1 MELRV
6 QKVQVWL
13 LWLIAVL
20 VTMIVP
26 VTVDIYP
33 DGAIETSRVLNAGTA
48 VVIADET
55 PRKLFPWLPNY
66 RWRKMALKAWRR
78 WARVYRRVKYRY
90 LVARSLAR
98 MAQAGVLTLAW
109 VMDRVTRRQM
119 RYYLGALPLLYT
131 IPDDLKVAEVV
142 NRYAPTRSDLSHGTV
157 VVVLVLNRLHAPRA
171 LHRVADWMGQ
181 TVLVRILGVESARFN
196 KDRLARTLSVLT
208 PHTQEIWQ
216 AVVSRAI
223 VRYNID
229 LSVIYYDLSAF
240 IMHGEYAGSGLVE
253 YGFAHNTPSN
263 KKKVKESLN
272 VAADGNIPLDYRILP
287 GSKADKATVEENMQ
301 RLAALLKKHGHP
313 LHEMLVVGDRAMLD
327 DRLALL
333 YEQKGM
339 RYLAGLEAR
348 KKIHRQLL
356 ELTPDSDL
364 HRRPLTHKRGRYG
377 YWYRPVA
384 IYFEHEGKEVF
395 HQGMVML
402 SGPMRFSLR
411 RTRAKEFRTLWQ
423 ALKGVQAKADEGK
436 SRYRS
441 PKQVQ
446 ARAETQL
453 RNSKA
458 GQFVTVKAELKSERI
473 VLSWQIDVPKLRLA
487 QEQDGRYLLVTNDP
501 RLSYQKMFELYRA
514 KDGVEKDFRISKSQ
528 LKISPIFLHRDDRIQ
543 TMLML
548 NMLALLAYTILERQ
562 VRQSDLSLTTRRII
576 ESLDSLTIIETQAV
590 DGSSFY
596 RLTPVSQEQTEL
608 IEALR
613 HIFPAEIAPRL
624 LSEGT
629 PTKPGEQRLPHREP
643 LLLKVGGWE

>member
-1 MELRV
+1 
-6 QKVQVWL
+6 
-13 LWLIAVL
+13 
-20 VTMIVP
+20 
-26 VTVDIYP
+26 
-33 DGAIETSRVLNAGTA
+33 
-48 VVIADET
+48 
-55 PRKLFPWLPNY
+55 
-66 RWRKMALKAWRR
+66 
-78 WARVYRRVKYRY
+78 
-90 LVARSLAR
+90 
-98 MAQAGVLTLAW
+98 
-109 VMDRVTRRQM
+109 
-119 RYYLGALPLLYT
+119 
-131 IPDDLKVAEVV
+131 
-142 NRYAPTRSDLSHGTV
+142 
-157 VVVLVLNRLHAPRA
+157 
-171 LHRVADWMGQ
+171 
-181 TVLVRILGVESARFN
+181 
-196 KDRLARTLSVLT
+196 
-208 PHTQEIWQ
+208 
-216 AVVSRAI
+216 
-223 VRYNID
+223 
-229 LSVIYYDLSAF
+229 
-240 IMHGEYAGSGLVE
+240 
-253 YGFAHNTPSN
+253 
-263 KKKVKESLN
+263 
-272 VAADGNIPLDYRILP
+272 
-287 GSKADKATVEENMQ
+287 
-301 RLAALLKKHGHP
+301 
-313 LHEMLVVGDRAMLD
+313 MLVVGDRAMLD

-364 HRRPLTHKRGRYG
+364 HRRPLTHKRGR
-377 YWYRPVA
+377 
-384 IYFEHEGKEVF
+384 
-395 HQGMVML
+395 
-402 SGPMRFSLR
+402 
-411 RTRAKEFRTLWQ
+411 
-423 ALKGVQAKADEGK
+423 KGVQAKADEGK

-643 LLLKVGGWE
+643 PPHQGKTQLLP

>member
-1 MELRV
+1 MKFRT
-6 QKVQVWL
+6 QKVQIWL
-13 LWLIAVL
+13 VWLIAVL
-20 VTMIVP
+20 VTTIAP
-26 VTVDIYP
+26 VMVNVCP
-33 DGAIETSRVLNAGTA
+33 DGATEVSRTLNAGTG
-48 VVIADET
+48 VVIAEES

-78 WARVYRRVKYRY
+78 WRRAYRQAKYRY
-90 LVARSLAR
+90 QVARGLAR

-109 VMDRVTRRQM
+109 VMDMLTRRQM
-119 RYYLGALPLLYT
+119 RHYLGALPLLYT
-131 IPDDLKVAEVV
+131 ILDQLKVSEVV

-181 TVLVRILGVESARFN
+181 TVLVKIMGVEAARFN
-196 KDRLARTLSVLT
+196 KDRLARTLSVLA

-216 AVVSRAI
+216 AVVSQAI
-223 VRYNID
+223 VQYNID
-229 LSVIYYDLSAF
+229 LSVIYYDLTAF
-240 IMHGEYAGSGLVE
+240 IMHGEYAGSDLVE
-253 YGFAHNTPSN
+253 FGFAHNTPLN
-263 KKKVKESLN
+263 KKKFKEALN
-272 VAADGNIPLDYRILP
+272 VTADGNIPLDYRALP
-287 GSKADKATVEENMQ
+287 GSKADKATVAENMQ

-313 LHEMLVVGDRAMLD
+313 LHEMLAVGDRAMLD
-327 DRLALL
+327 DKLALL
-333 YEQKGM
+333 YDQKGM

-356 ELTPDSDL
+356 QLTPDSDL
-364 HRRPLTHKRGRYG
+364 YRRPLTHKRGRYG

-384 IYFEHEGKEVF
+384 IYFEHEEQNAF

-402 SGPMRFSLR
+402 SGPMRFALR
-411 RTRAKEFRTLWQ
+411 RTRAKQFRALWQ
-423 ALKGVQAKADEGK
+423 ALKEVQAKADEGK

-453 RNSKA
+453 RNSRA
-458 GQFVTVKAELKSERI
+458 GQFVTVKAELEGEKI
-473 VLSWQIDVPKLRLA
+473 VLSWQVNVSKLRLA

-501 RLSYQKMFELYRA
+501 RLSHQKMFELYRA

-528 LKISPIFLHRDDRIQ
+528 LKISPVFLHRDDRIQ

-562 VRQSDLSLTTRRII
+562 ARRSGLALTTRRII
-576 ESLDSLTIIETQAV
+576 ESLDSLTVIETQAV

-596 RLTPVSQEQTEL
+596 RLTPVSQEQAAL

-613 HIFPAEIAPRL
+613 HIFPAEVAPRL
-624 LSEGT
+624 LSESR
-629 PTKPGEQRLPHREP
+629 PSEPGVVSSASGDRWTRTA
-643 LLLKVGGWE
+643 